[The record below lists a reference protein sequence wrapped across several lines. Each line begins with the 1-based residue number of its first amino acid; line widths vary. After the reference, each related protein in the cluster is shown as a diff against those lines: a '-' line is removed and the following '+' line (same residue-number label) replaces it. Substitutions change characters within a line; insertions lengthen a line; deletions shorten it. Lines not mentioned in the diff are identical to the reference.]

1 MWLVHVIS
9 VTKKKKNEFIQ
20 PVNLIQFIKIG
31 VIDIE
36 SVCNTVFYFILSNQ
50 I

>member
-9 VTKKKKNEFIQ
+9 VTKKKNEFIQ

>member
-1 MWLVHVIS
+1 MLS
-9 VTKKKKNEFIQ
+9 LLQKNKFVQLI
-20 PVNLIQFIKIG
+20 NLIQFIKID

-36 SVCNTVFYFILSNQ
+36 SVCNTVFYFILLNQ

>member
-1 MWLVHVIS
+1 MVSTCYLCQ
-9 VTKKKKNEFIQ
+9 KNKFIQ
-20 PVNLIQFIKIG
+20 SVNLIQFIKID

-36 SVCNTVFYFILSNQ
+36 SVYNTVFYFILSNQ